1 MSKMDDPRIELQ
13 ALLHSTNETI
23 QRAVKLELAQYNISQ
38 SQVKVLHMLVKSVE
52 MLTLNQLAE
61 SSVKEL
67 NSVTTLVD
75 RMQKNELVEKVRI
88 PGENKTYVIVTDK
101 GRELYNNTIT
111 EHAIVLIFDVLT
123 EKEKEQLT
131 GLLEKLRGH
140 TRSLLGLNYVP
151 PFLQKAREN
160 NALPEKRAG

>member
-1 MSKMDDPRIELQ
+1 MDDPRIELQ

-38 SQVKVLHMLVKSVE
+38 SQVKILHMLVKSSE

-101 GRELYNNTIT
+101 GRNLYNNTIT
-111 EHAIVLIFDVLT
+111 EHAIMLIFDILSET
-123 EKEKEQLT
+123 EKEQLT
-131 GLLEKLRGH
+131 GLLEKVRGH
-140 TRSLLGLNYVP
+140 ARSLLGLDYVP
-151 PFLQKAREN
+151 PFLQKARDN
-160 NALPEKRAG
+160 NVAA